1 MPKLVN
7 IKKND
12 YDIKITRPTNWSN
25 PWSSGDYNDAPLV
38 AENKKEAL
46 ENYRKWLCG
55 EDFLDLFQEKRS
67 WILNQMCHLKD
78 LTLGC
83 VCNVKKD
90 KEGYQCHGQILIDLI
105 EGKLIPGN
113 IKKQEPIRI
122 VSTKKVKAKKLF

>member
-1 MPKLVN
+1 
-7 IKKND
+7 
-12 YDIKITRPTNWSN
+12 
-25 PWSSGDYNDAPLV
+25 
-38 AENKKEAL
+38 
-46 ENYRKWLCG
+46 LCG

-113 IKKQEPIRI
+113 VKKIEPVKI
-122 VSTKKVKAKKLF
+122 VSVKKVKIKPLF